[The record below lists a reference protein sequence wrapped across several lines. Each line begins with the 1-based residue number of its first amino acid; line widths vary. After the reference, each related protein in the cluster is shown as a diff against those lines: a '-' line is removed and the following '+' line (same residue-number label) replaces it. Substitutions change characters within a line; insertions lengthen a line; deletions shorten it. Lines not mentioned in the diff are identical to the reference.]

1 MEEAA
6 MMESGESFIM
16 NSSCIFDKRQAAS
29 VYAHGHLRIMVVAV
43 VYAFGFQE
51 SQSQNMR

>member
-16 NSSCIFDKRQAAS
+16 NSSCIFDKRQAAL

-51 SQSQNMR
+51 SQSQKM